1 MYRVH
6 FSSECSFPTR
16 RKFES
21 KIPLFLLFA
30 ESSTLGELTTFAC
43 DGDPLVLECLSPNEV
58 IRVTRANY
66 GRFSIAVCN
75 EEARTDLG
83 VNCFSPKARGIVDD
97 R

>member
-1 MYRVH
+1 V
-6 FSSECSFPTR
+6 S
-16 RKFES
+16 
-21 KIPLFLLFA
+21 IG
-30 ESSTLGELTTFAC
+30 GELTTFAC
-43 DGDPLVLECLSPNEV
+43 DGNHLHLECDNHPEGEV

-83 VNCFSPKARGIVDD
+83 VNCFSPKARGIVDS